1 MLLRRFMTH
10 IQSQNWFAV
19 GLDITVVVVGIFL
32 GLQAT
37 EWNEQRKENEEE
49 KIILARLYDESFAII
64 QSLNGTIL
72 SHEENINAM
81 EIAVKALE
89 KKSLEGVDR
98 NALRRG
104 ILTVIYFD
112 ALSLPRTVYDELT
125 STGKLGLLKSKTV
138 TESIANYYARL
149 NWLDRQ
155 VDFYRQSSDS
165 SLQAAGNAISR
176 FYAPEEQQRKIKY
189 RVDVNVLSQNDTYIN
204 ELLRS
209 YSNQYVFQRWR
220 KGLLN
225 QAKVMCESIAEQ
237 IDKDCN
243 NN

>member
-165 SLQAAGNAISR
+165 SLQAAGNNGKSSTVSMLMCCLRTIPTLMNC
-176 FYAPEEQQRKIKY
+176 YAPTATNMSFNAGVKACLTKLKSCV
-189 RVDVNVLSQNDTYIN
+189 RVSLSKLIRIVITIN
-204 ELLRS
+204 PA
-209 YSNQYVFQRWR
+209 N
-220 KGLLN
+220 
-225 QAKVMCESIAEQ
+225 
-237 IDKDCN
+237 
-243 NN
+243 